1 LRPPVNAGEQE
12 MKTSLEKM
20 RANQGKN
27 EAKMNTTINAVQERM
42 EAVIKTALEEIWV
55 SIRSS
60 KQEMRVEIS
69 PI

>member
-1 LRPPVNAGEQE
+1 